1 MCSLLPFILL
11 SLHHQITLASP
22 HQPTST
28 LIFTHITHSMSLRN
42 APKSHHNC
50 PFIKVSPITLAS
62 PHQLA
67 STPLIF
73 SHITRSMSLR
83 NAPKS
88 HDNYPFDQVITTLI
102 ITYYF
107 ALFYTAMSLLYFPYP
122 ILEICTQIS
131 IIIRPSLYIQ
141 STCKFGLNL
150 IHKYTKTAHMQLK
163 YSLI

>member
-1 MCSLLPFILL
+1 MMDSSGSNCDGGGDVTLTSRHYLFVFFTSPFILL
-11 SLHHQITLASP
+11 SLHNQINLASP
-22 HQPTST
+22 HQPAST
-28 LIFTHITHSMSLRN
+28 PLIYSHITHSMSLRN
-42 APKSHHNC
+42 APKLHY
-50 PFIKVSPITLAS
+50 
-62 PHQLA
+62 
-67 STPLIF
+67 
-73 SHITRSMSLR
+73 
-83 NAPKS
+83 
-88 HDNYPFDQVITTLI
+88 NYPFDQVITTLI

-107 ALFYTAMSLLYFPYP
+107 ALFYTSMSLLYFPYP